1 MRALALLSVL
11 LLILPATAFAQSAP
25 SPTADE
31 SSSDVLV
38 RGNTGFAL
46 RFYGLVARE
55 EGNVVVSPLSVSLAA
70 AMLYAGAAGE
80 TEAEIESALQF
91 ELRAETL
98 HSEFEELQRELHARV
113 SRWAKLS
120 FANGL
125 WVDNDCT
132 LVPEYA
138 ELLSMHYGAP
148 AQIVDFGGSPVDA
161 CRKIN
166 DWVSTETNGK
176 IESVVGPQM
185 FTELTRAALVNTV
198 YFLGAWKHRFS
209 ARNTREEPFHR
220 LDGSSVPALTMH
232 RKGRHRYY
240 EDESVQVLELKYQGS
255 GLSMLVVLPAPDVPL
270 ATVEDA
276 LTPTVLSGWVN
287 DLQEREVEMAIP
299 RFEVE
304 HRVNLIPV
312 LGELGMQSV
321 FTWGAADLTG
331 VCADPELFVEYAH
344 HYVSLGITE
353 LGTEAAAATVFV
365 QTLGAEWDSRQAP
378 TAFRAD
384 RPFMYLLRD
393 MKRGTLLF
401 VGRVVDP
408 ALVDHG

>member
-1 MRALALLSVL
+1 MRALVLLSVL
-11 LLILPATAFAQSAP
+11 LLTLPATPFAQPAP
-25 SPTADE
+25 SPTAGE
-31 SSSDVLV
+31 SPSDVLV

-46 RFYGLVARE
+46 RFYDLVARE
-55 EGNVVVSPLSVSLAA
+55 EGNVVVSPLSVSLAT

-91 ELRAETL
+91 ELPAETL

-138 ELLSMHYGAP
+138 ELLSTHYGAA
-148 AQIVDFGGSPVDA
+148 AQIVDFGGSPIGA
-161 CRKIN
+161 CRAIN

-176 IESVVGPQM
+176 IESVVSPHM

-209 ARNTREEPFHR
+209 ARNTKEEPFHL
-220 LDGSSVPALTMH
+220 LDGSSVLALTMH
-232 RKGRHRYY
+232 RQGRHTYY

-255 GLSMLVVLPAPDVPL
+255 GLSMLVVLPAPDISL

-276 LTPTVLSGWVN
+276 LTPAVLSGWVN
-287 DLQEREVEMAIP
+287 GLQEREVEMAIP

-304 HRVNLIPV
+304 HRVDLIPV

-321 FTWGAADLTG
+321 FTWGAADLTD
-331 VCADPELFVEYAH
+331 VCADPELFVEYAR

-365 QTLGAEWDSRQAP
+365 ETLGAEWDSRQRP
-378 TAFRAD
+378 TVFRAD

-393 MKRGTLLF
+393 MKRGTILF

-408 ALVDHG
+408 TLVDHG